1 MDFAENYSSKSLEEV
16 QSAYFNQTSVT
27 LHPVVVYHKGAEGD
41 LLHRSFI
48 IVSDEMAHKAG
59 TVITFAKELIPTIKS
74 IDPALETIH
83 YWTSSQYRNRHI
95 FNFVAN
101 HKQIYGITARWNY
114 FEAGHG
120 KGPCDGLGGTCK
132 RMADERQ

>member
-1 MDFAENYSSKSLEEV
+1 MDFAENYSCKSLEKV

-48 IVSDEMAHKAG
+48 IVSDEMAHTTG
-59 TVITFAKELIPTIKS
+59 TVITFVKERVPTIKS

-83 YWTSSQYRNRHI
+83 YWTYSPSSQYR
-95 FNFVAN
+95 
-101 HKQIYGITARWNY
+101 KTY
-114 FEAGHG
+114 FQLRG
-120 KGPCDGLGGTCK
+120 
-132 RMADERQ
+132 RS